1 MAQTYHIEDD
11 MNQSNRSAPGLCAAA
26 VTLMLA
32 ACTTVPGETTTGFTA
47 QRDVRD
53 RVLALARSSD
63 PQCKQPKIMGTE
75 ITEVHSDGRA
85 AAETWTVEQCG
96 RRVPYLVS
104 FPVKKGGPVTVR
116 AER

>member
-1 MAQTYHIEDD
+1 MFPGV
-11 MNQSNRSAPGLCAAA
+11 SALMKRFLACA
-26 VTLMLA
+26 TLMLA
-32 ACTTVPGETTTGFTA
+32 ACTTIPGETTA
-47 QRDVRD
+47 PLLVQRDVRD

-63 PQCKQPKIMGTE
+63 PQCKQPKISGTE

-85 AAETWTVEQCG
+85 AAEVWTVEQCG

-116 AER
+116 AEQ